1 MAFQQQ
7 HHPNLTLRSTSFMGH
22 ISYSEPVSTDTA
34 MPSSQNYLTPAT
46 HPSSIMTQT
55 ATLLVTAAAS
65 PATQGSSVSI
75 PSFSSNSHLPYTPQH
90 LALIGALAATAGF
103 LLIFLIVCTS
113 TVLVVLKF
121 KLRKD
126 PKTSKSSEQS
136 GMVVEDYEVMTT
148 GTDAR
153 KNVLADVTKTA
164 TGLSQKDDMGNNY
177 KIISSDMAES
187 YEVMTFKPAKSNY
200 TSTSKLVGEND
211 SLDTNDS
218 VNDGRKLNGK
228 TDADN
233 PKDNL
238 SCDSASSCNSETI
251 VKVEISKV

>member
-1 MAFQQQ
+1 M
-7 HHPNLTLRSTSFMGH
+7 TLRSTSFMGH

-65 PATQGSSVSI
+65 PATQGASVSI
-75 PSFSSNSHLPYTPQH
+75 PSFSSNSHLPYAPQH

-113 TVLVVLKF
+113 TVLVVLKL
-121 KLRKD
+121 KLTKD
-126 PKTSKSSEQS
+126 PKTSKRSEPS
-136 GMVVEDYEVMTT
+136 NMVVEEDYEVMTT

-153 KNVLADVTKTA
+153 KNVLADVTKTSS
-164 TGLSQKDDMGNNY
+164 GLSGKDNDMGNNY
-177 KIISSDMAES
+177 KIISSEYIAES
-187 YEVMTFKPAKSNY
+187 YEVMTFKPAKSDQ

-211 SLDTNDS
+211 SLSTNDS

-233 PKDNL
+233 PKDNV